1 MIYLHNFVK
10 QAKELQKMEQEI
22 FLVVKGSLKLLEF
35 YSAGYSRHQRQ
46 KSAQLCRA
54 SRSPSHSA
62 PPLHHHTPVPGIRG
76 SPTLHKHLL
85 DK

>member
-35 YSAGYSRHQRQ
+35 YSAGYSTTPE
-46 KSAQLCRA
+46 AEVGTAVPCITEPVPLCP
-54 SRSPSHSA
+54 SPSPPHPCAWHPWEPDA
-62 PPLHHHTPVPGIRG
+62 P
-76 SPTLHKHLL
+76 
-85 DK
+85 